1 MPEVVRRPLQVRES
15 SRRTLDQRLAI
26 RFPWLSAAGFRLV
39 TALPPSS
46 RIRQAGLQ
54 RTIRMAIE
62 AYNRRDLEAVVASW
76 DPDFVYVPDRK
87 WIDAGLVSPRY
98 RGFAGY
104 REYVAAADEVWGG
117 ANYLKPL
124 ELVDLGTRLVVL
136 AEGTMRAQASG
147 VPLTEAYAVVL
158 TLDGGRVVEVQEYF
172 DHATALKA
180 VGLDN

>member
-1 MPEVVRRPLQVRES
+1 VPCGCPL
-15 SRRTLDQRLAI
+15 
-26 RFPWLSAAGFRLV
+26 
-39 TALPPSS
+39 
-46 RIRQAGLQ
+46 
-54 RTIRMAIE
+54 E

-76 DPDFVYVPDRK
+76 GRDFVYVPDRK
-87 WIDAGLVSPRY
+87 WIDAGLVGPRY

-158 TLDGGRVVEVQEYF
+158 TLAGGRVVEVQEYF
-172 DHATALKA
+172 DHAAALKA